1 MVNVDKKLSFFVG
14 EKWDTIFEYIFNIL
28 PGSGFVL
35 IVQRLYL
42 EQTTTNTGILHYVQ
56 DDDFRV
62 NGSGDDVET
71 TMTKQATTKQATT
84 NAGILHCVQD
94 DSIPLCYIPL
104 CASIFLCG
112 SIRLCASI
120 FLCSNISLC
129 FRRRAWLGGGRWI
142 RLEPGGLAC
151 PSPGC

>member
-1 MVNVDKKLSFFVG
+1 VDKKLSFFVG

-94 DSIPLCYIPL
+94 DSIIA
-104 CASIFLCG
+104 AS
-112 SIRLCASI
+112 RMTASL
-120 FLCSNISLC
+120 LCSGDGIITL
-129 FRRRAWLGGGRWI
+129 FGMKT
-142 RLEPGGLAC
+142 
-151 PSPGC
+151 